1 MPAIARVISDP
12 EERQPLIEA
21 EAQRWG
27 RADVENMLQHTPL
40 IVLSVDGDPPNRP
53 PATRS
58 DHIALPEEVCARQVA
73 THPSHRYPDSSA
85 PSKSSRRRPMAAVSD
100 QPYAVADWSA
110 VSREPHPLSS
120 SVMPASSGSARGFE
134 ARDCV
139 STAPLDAHDRARMRL
154 GMRLPLPLGRRRPAR
169 EDRPAKCQ
177 PEGGCVGLLDDHLVS
192 ADAAALATPTVR
204 RPLR

>member
-58 DHIALPEEVCARQVA
+58 DHIALPEEV
-73 THPSHRYPDSSA
+73 
-85 PSKSSRRRPMAAVSD
+85 
-100 QPYAVADWSA
+100 
-110 VSREPHPLSS
+110 
-120 SVMPASSGSARGFE
+120 SV
-134 ARDCV
+134 
-139 STAPLDAHDRARMRL
+139 
-154 GMRLPLPLGRRRPAR
+154 
-169 EDRPAKCQ
+169 PAKSQ
-177 PEGGCVGLLDDHLVS
+177 PTPATATPIAPRRVNL
-192 ADAAALATPTVR
+192 ADAGR
-204 RPLR
+204 WRPCRINLMRSRIGQRCPGNHTHFRVL